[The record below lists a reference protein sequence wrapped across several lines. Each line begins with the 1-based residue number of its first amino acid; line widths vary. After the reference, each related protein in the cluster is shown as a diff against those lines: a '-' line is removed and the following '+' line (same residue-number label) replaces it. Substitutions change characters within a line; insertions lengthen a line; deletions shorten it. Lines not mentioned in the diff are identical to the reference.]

1 MTAANHGRVFL
12 VGAGPGAPDLLTLRA
27 LRLLQQA
34 DIVLHDALVH
44 PETLALASK
53 ARLVQVGKRCGRH
66 ATAQS
71 FINKR
76 LVDAAR
82 RYACVVRLKGGD
94 PMLFGRAQEELDAL
108 AAAGITAEV
117 VPGITAAV
125 AASAAL
131 GVSLTRRGLSRHVCM
146 VTPRVAQ
153 DPSAVA
159 DNDWVSPLLLN
170 DTAVIYMGATQAA
183 AIASTLIACG
193 KPATT
198 PLAVVQN
205 ASLPTQRQVFGQL
218 QELPRLVDQLQ
229 AHAGLEFSL
238 ERVPESG
245 LRFESASSGP
255 ILIVLGEVLRECLAR
270 SQDPAAVAA

>member
-153 DPSAVA
+153 DPSAVS

-170 DTAVIYMGATQAA
+170 DTAVIYMGASQAA
-183 AIASTLIACG
+183 AIASTLIARG

-270 SQDPAAVAA
+270 SQGAAAVAA

>member
-153 DPSAVA
+153 DPSAVS

-245 LRFESASSGP
+245 LRFEPASSGP

-270 SQDPAAVAA
+270 SQGPAAVAA